1 MNRRVEKSLFE
12 MTYIPKR
19 SINAL
24 MRTSDLILIEWLKK
38 KSREILKIK
47 LNKSN
52 QNRMSMEELTK
63 CMTLHNKILSILQLR
78 FYFLNTLV

>member
-1 MNRRVEKSLFE
+1 
-12 MTYIPKR
+12 MTK
-19 SINAL
+19 
-24 MRTSDLILIEWLKK
+24 KK